1 MLVAAAAA
9 AARDGPDP
17 PAAYGLPDQV
27 PRPPAA
33 TTQSDGG
40 PVQLELRDAE
50 VRFEGRVALTDISL
64 SVRAGERVAV
74 VGANGSGKT
83 TLLRALHGLVP
94 LSRGQRHCATDGD
107 GRPLRQ
113 AMVFQRPVMLRM
125 SCRAQLTLALW
136 LGGIPRG
143 QRVERIARALA
154 RVGLQA
160 RARQN
165 ARALSGGQQQRLA
178 LARAWVLTPQILFL
192 DEPTA
197 NLDPTAKREVE
208 ILIEDFAAEGLT
220 LVMSSHNLGQVKR
233 LASRVL
239 YLEEGRLLADSDTE
253 RFFNG
258 HLPREAE
265 LFLKGE
271 LPWG

>member
-1 MLVAAAAA
+1 M
-9 AARDGPDP
+9 PWS
-17 PAAYGLPDQV
+17 
-27 PRPPAA
+27 PAA
-33 TTQSDGG
+33 TTQSDDD

-50 VRFEGRVALTDISL
+50 VRFEGRVALADISL

-94 LSRGQRHCATDGD
+94 LSRGQRHCAIDGD

-125 SCRAQLTLALW
+125 SCRAQLALALW

-143 QRVERIARALA
+143 QRAERIALALS

-239 YLEEGRLLADSDTE
+239 YLEEGRLLADSDTD

-265 LFLKGE
+265 LFLRGE